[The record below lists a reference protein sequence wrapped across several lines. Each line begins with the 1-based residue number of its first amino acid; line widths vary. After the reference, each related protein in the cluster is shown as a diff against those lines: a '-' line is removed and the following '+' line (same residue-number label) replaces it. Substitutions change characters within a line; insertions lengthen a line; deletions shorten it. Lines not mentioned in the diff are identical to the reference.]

1 MKIVIDVSTA
11 LRWINNNAVGIV
23 RTEREIARF
32 FIQNYKETDLIYYD
46 RDDQDF
52 RRVSR
57 QQIVALFPDLEAS
70 VPERTDLITSINSLY
85 SFSNKSVLISAG
97 LQWDIDFFGAVYN
110 KKKLIGF
117 KVIQVVYDL
126 IPIIMP
132 EYCVPG
138 MDVLF
143 PKFIVDT
150 FWTADAIFAISESTK
165 KDLINFSS
173 RLKYCSTIP
182 VYTLKLGC
190 DVPSSSFIPEIQF
203 GLRKDEFVLYV
214 STIEPRKNHRLLFD
228 IWRSFEGGEHDCLP
242 KLVFVG
248 SKGWNTENLIVNIE
262 NCVKLFP
269 EKILLLDNVSDSSLE
284 WLYNNAMFS
293 VYPSLYEGWGLPI
306 AESLARGTPCIA
318 SNSSSMPEA
327 AGSFC
332 DLLDPFDYT
341 GWKETIRKYIAH
353 PELREE
359 KSNYIKSNYN
369 VQTWRAAMLS
379 FKNDV
384 DSLLVEWSFGR

>member
-1 MKIVIDVSTA
+1 MKVVIDVSTA
-11 LRWINNNAVGIV
+11 LRWVNNNAVGIV

-32 FIQNYKETDLIYYD
+32 FIQHHCNTDLIYYD
-46 RDDQDF
+46 RDEQDF
-52 RRVSR
+52 RRVSQ
-57 QQIVALFPDLEAS
+57 QQIVALFPDLEAF
-70 VPERTDLITSINSLY
+70 VPDPSDLISSTNAFY
-85 SFSNKSVLISAG
+85 SFSSKSVLISAG
-97 LQWDIDFFGAVYN
+97 LQWDIDFFGVVYN
-110 KKKLIGF
+110 KKKLINF
-117 KVIQVVYDL
+117 KVIQVVYDI

-138 MDVLF
+138 MDILF

-150 FWTADAIFAISESTK
+150 IWTADAIFAISESTK
-165 KDLINFSS
+165 KDLIAFADK
-173 RLKYCSTIP
+173 LKCRYTGPI
-182 VYTLKLGC
+182 YTLRLGC
-190 DVPSSSFIPEIQF
+190 DIPSSSFTTDIQL
-203 GLRKDEFVLYV
+203 GLRKDGFVLYI

-228 IWRSFEGGEHDCLP
+228 IWRSFDESEYDSVP

-248 SKGWNTENLIVNIE
+248 NKGWNTENFVISIE
-262 NCVKLFP
+262 NCVRLYP
-269 EKILLLDNVSDSSLE
+269 EKIVLLNNVSDSNLE

-341 GWKETIRKYIAH
+341 GWKKTIKKYLAD
-353 PELREE
+353 PELRSE
-359 KSNYIKSNYN
+359 KSKYIKSNYN
-369 VQTWRAAMLS
+369 VQTWYSAMLS
-379 FKNDV
+379 FKHDV
-384 DSLLVEWSFGR
+384 DGLLVEWDF